1 MVMVRIEH
9 TVPDFEKWKMAFDND
24 PADRKGSGVRRFQLL
39 RLHDNPNFVMID
51 LQFDN
56 QGQATAFLNVMQ
68 RMQCCRWNWRECPL
82 RTRIRCLS
90 NLPDAFPRRFLAVD
104 ACVILQAPAASP

>member
-51 LQFDN
+51 LQFDD
-56 QGQATAFLNVMQ
+56 QGQATAFGNVMQ
-68 RMQCCRWNWRECPL
+68 RIWSAGGKAVMQNPSHE
-82 RTRIRCLS
+82 
-90 NLPDAFPRRFLAVD
+90 
-104 ACVILQAPAASP
+104 SPSW